1 MLNGMLWIARS
12 GAQWREL
19 PEAYG
24 PWQSV
29 YARFAKWWHDSTLRA
44 VFWALPEDA
53 DMENMSMDST
63 CIKVY
68 EALMVEKNG
77 R

>member
-1 MLNGMLWIARS
+1 M
-12 GAQWREL
+12 
-19 PEAYG
+19 
-24 PWQSV
+24 
-29 YARFAKWWHDSTLRA
+29 RA

>member
-1 MLNGMLWIARS
+1 M
-12 GAQWREL
+12 
-19 PEAYG
+19 
-24 PWQSV
+24 